1 MNISVLQI
9 FYNVCTSCLHHATKV
24 LGILCVLSICTM
36 YWIYF
41 NVSGQ
46 PGQFTNR
53 RELITNPHRWNVL
66 QNVSQEKVWPRTFGE
81 TDDRILS
88 QLRFMDYY
96 ASLPANRTMKRIL
109 RVGLMNFEGLP
120 EGQEVF
126 VNEKCP
132 IQECTVTYS
141 ESESHLV
148 DALLISEMSF
158 YNWLHYLPK
167 PPHQLWIAQH
177 WESAGGGHDH
187 FLTWLIGHNINWT
200 VSYRRDSTLGI
211 SYGKYIR
218 MSNVDTSPETVDY
231 SKGKVKQVAWFV
243 NNCRATN
250 NRLEY
255 AHELAKYIEVDIY
268 GYCGTLT
275 CNKSISEICHRLLDK
290 YYRFYLAFE
299 NSNCKDYITEKLFHT
314 ALKYV

>member
-1 MNISVLQI
+1 MNVSVLQI
-9 FYNVCTSCLHHATKV
+9 YYNVFRSCLHHARKV
-24 LGILCVLSICTM
+24 VGILCVLSICTM
-36 YWIYF
+36 YRIYF
-41 NVSGQ
+41 DVSGQ

-53 RELITNPHRWNVL
+53 RELITNPHRWNAL
-66 QNVSQEKVWPRTFGE
+66 QNVSHEKMWPRTVGE

-126 VNEKCP
+126 VTGKCP
-132 IQECTVTYS
+132 IQECSITSS
-141 ESESHLV
+141 EIESHLV
-148 DALLISEMSF
+148 DALLISEMSYF
-158 YNWLHYLPK
+158 NWLRYLPK

-177 WESAGGGHDH
+177 WESAVHDRI
-187 FLTWLIGHNINWT
+187 FTWLVGRYINWT

-211 SYGKYIR
+211 SYGKYAR
-218 MSNVDTSPETVDY
+218 MTNMDISTQTVDY
-231 SKGKVKQVAWFV
+231 SKGKVKQVAWLV
-243 NNCRATN
+243 SNCHAKN
-250 NRLEY
+250 NRFEY

-275 CNKSISEICHRLLDK
+275 CNRTGRESCHNRLVK
-290 YYRFYLAFE
+290 YYRFFLAFE
-299 NSNCKDYITEKLFHT
+299 NSNCKDYITEKLYHAGFT
-314 ALKYV
+314 YV